1 MKFFLLTSAMAVLG
15 AAFLTQSDLPAVV
28 KSHVTILQDAKS
40 LKAEF
45 TVTKL
50 SGGLEKGT
58 LTYSKAGMYKIDM
71 PSKLIESDGK
81 MVWTLNKQANTYTE
95 MPASLAPTKDFH
107 IWAWAAFFSAD
118 ALKGAK
124 DFTVKGNK
132 TIKGVPVTEYAGKMS
147 NDKAFS
153 LFLDLKTGVA
163 RGASNSEVVVM
174 AQGEIVLG
182 KEVMDVKEFTF
193 VPPAG
198 AKKEEK
204 PTANSITYSQV
215 ETILKANCLPCH
227 SAGNRKAGLS
237 VDSYEGVMAKV
248 VAGNAM
254 NSGLF
259 RSIGGPRATM
269 PQGKAPLAKTDLDII
284 EGWINAGAKNQ

>member
-1 MKFFLLTSAMAVLG
+1 MKFFILSSAMAVLG
-15 AAFLTQSDLPAVV
+15 TAFLPQTDLPGVV
-28 KSHVTILQDAKS
+28 KSHVSILQEAKS

-58 LTYSKAGMYKIDM
+58 LVYSKTGMYKIDM

-81 MVWTLNKQANTYTE
+81 MVWTFNKQANSYTE
-95 MPASLAPTKDFH
+95 MPASLAPTKEFNV
-107 IWAWAAFFSAD
+107 WAWAAFFSTD
-118 ALKGAK
+118 ALKGTK
-124 DFTVKGNK
+124 DYVVKGNR
-132 TIKGVPVTEYAGKMS
+132 TIKGIPVTEYLAKMA

-153 LFLDLKTGVA
+153 LFMDLKTGVA
-163 RGASNSEVVVM
+163 RGASNSEVVIM
-174 AQGEIVLG
+174 AQGDIVLG
-182 KEVMDVKEFTF
+182 KEAMDIKDFTF
-193 VPPAG
+193 MPPAG

-204 PTANSITYSQV
+204 PAESSITYSQV

-227 SAGNRKAGLS
+227 SSGNRKAGLS
-237 VDSYEGVMAKV
+237 VDSYEGVMAKI

-259 RSIGGPRATM
+259 RSIAGPRATM

-284 EGWINAGAKNQ
+284 EGWIKAGAKNQ